1 MNTLTVLLLSTLICA
16 GSTQSSGT
24 SSTTTRP
31 LSLSG
36 FLSDIESGII
46 TVPADI
52 VRGIRNQV
60 RSIIETFLNMM
71 GVFTEPL
78 IQNIDSSIDQ
88 LCSLAS
94 PTSNS
99 GRRRR
104 DLLGLIPS
112 NVRQLIP
119 SNLTYLIEHPVN
131 ASTGEM
137 RELANTTV
145 QLLEQLLLN
154 EGLPWLRYTLDKMN
168 NTHLL
173 PTFLSSL
180 ISRFDVMY
188 GAMEL
193 LGYVRS

>member
-52 VRGIRNQV
+52 VRGIRN
-60 RSIIETFLNMM
+60 
-71 GVFTEPL
+71 
-78 IQNIDSSIDQ
+78 Q